1 MILTILKSEVPHQRS
16 KEISYQN
23 CIRFDKH
30 ELEKEITNS
39 ISVEKTLSKNFEV
52 FITIVTNSLNKRAL
66 LREPSTVK

>member
-16 KEISYQN
+16 KEISYRN

-39 ISVEKTLSKNFEV
+39 ISVEKILSKNFEV
-52 FITIVTNSLNKRAL
+52 FITIVTNSLNKRAP
-66 LREPSTVK
+66 LRVPSTVK